1 MEENT
6 VDNGSCLPH
15 YWRPRCDRRGDSISQ
30 LIIFTFKQLTSTTMK
45 TSSILLFA
53 SFATYALTAT
63 ASASSM
69 SFQYTAAKATKAKA
83 IKANTKAS
91 KSQEPVRR

>member
-53 SFATYALTAT
+53 SFATYALTA
-63 ASASSM
+63 SASSM

>member
-1 MEENT
+1 
-6 VDNGSCLPH
+6 
-15 YWRPRCDRRGDSISQ
+15 
-30 LIIFTFKQLTSTTMK
+30 MK
-45 TSSILLFA
+45 TSSILLLA
-53 SFATYALTAT
+53 SFATYALT